1 MNQSL
6 ILIGS
11 IILILGILIAY
22 VNSQKRVEHFGYF
35 FASIGNK
42 IKNVILGPLKKIGGL
57 LLKPIRTIIGFV
69 KAIPRKIGNFFKK
82 IWNGIK
88 NAFKKVWNGIKKV
101 FKKIGRFFKKIWK
114 GIKKIGTS
122 LWNGI
127 KKVFVGIYN
136 FFKMIFK
143 NMIKAFKFIW
153 NVISD
158 PIGFLIGMMAKLLN
172 FAFGGIGKIFRQAML
187 TYFPASWRKPLKKY
201 GNYIFVTSITM
212 CIGLIYLVKYL
223 FGKWAKV
230 DLCVDPKTDTV
241 MYDEMNNAIPLKDL
255 EKCPFYIPEGICE
268 DPELYGQPLYSK
280 TTGELVTTEDPECPD
295 YVEPVPETETETE
308 VVEVNTEAV
317 NQAAAAEVAQRA
329 ATGGTKKK
337 RRKTLKSQNGGNKN
351 NMWKIYSKYSKHW

>member
-6 ILIGS
+6 ILVIS
-11 IILILGILIAY
+11 IILILGISIAY
-22 VNSQKRVEHFGYF
+22 INSQRKIEPFGYF

-42 IKNVILGPLKKIGGL
+42 IKNVILGPLKKIGGI
-57 LLKPIRTIIGFV
+57 LLKPIKTIIGFV

-82 IWNGIK
+82 IWRGIK
-88 NAFKKVWNGIKKV
+88 SAFSKIWNGIKKV
-101 FKKIGRFFKKIWK
+101 FKKIGGFFKKIWE
-114 GIKKIGTS
+114 GIKKIGTF

-143 NMIKAFKFIW
+143 NMVKAFKFIW
-153 NVISD
+153 NIISD
-158 PIGFLIGMMAKLLN
+158 PIGFIIGMIAKLLN
-172 FAFGGIGKIFRQAML
+172 FAFGGIAKIFNQAML
-187 TYFPASWRKPLKKY
+187 SYFPASWRKPMKKY
-201 GNYIFVTSITM
+201 GNYIFGVSVAL

-241 MYDEMNNAIPLKDL
+241 IYDEMNNAIPLEDL
-255 EKCPFYIPEGICE
+255 EQCPFYIPEGVCE

-280 TTGELVTTEDPECPD
+280 TTGELVTTDNPECPD
-295 YVEPVPETETETE
+295 YVEPEPETE
-308 VVEVNTEAV
+308 VVEVNTEAA
-317 NQAAAAEVAQRA
+317 NQAAEAEVAQREA
-329 ATGGTKKK
+329 VGGTKKK
-337 RRKTLKSQNGGNKN
+337 KRRKILKSQNGGNKN